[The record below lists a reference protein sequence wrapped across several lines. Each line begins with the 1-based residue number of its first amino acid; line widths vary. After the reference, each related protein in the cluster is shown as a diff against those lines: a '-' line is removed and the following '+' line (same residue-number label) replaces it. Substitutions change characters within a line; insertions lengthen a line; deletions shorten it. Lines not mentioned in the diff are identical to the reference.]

1 VNTFIGTMATTRPER
16 YAKQLFSHWAARGPV
31 SEEGGALVQRW
42 EDGQVIRL
50 RPSDGVLEVEVEVGE
65 DGDVERF
72 AEVVK
77 RHLERFGQRDE
88 LNVVWDA

>member
-1 VNTFIGTMATTRPER
+1 MNTFVGTMATTRPER

-31 SEEGGALVQRW
+31 SEEAGALVQRW

-50 RPSDGVLEVEVEVGE
+50 RPAEDVLEIVVEVDE

-77 RHLERFGQRDE
+77 KHLERFGQRDE
-88 LNVVWDA
+88 LNVVWDG